1 MTLLTPSPV
10 MVTLM
15 QTATT
20 ILLFLVSLPAG
31 ALADIVDRRRLML
44 LTQGWMLLAAILL
57 GVLTLMD
64 TTTP

>member
-64 TTTP
+64 TTP